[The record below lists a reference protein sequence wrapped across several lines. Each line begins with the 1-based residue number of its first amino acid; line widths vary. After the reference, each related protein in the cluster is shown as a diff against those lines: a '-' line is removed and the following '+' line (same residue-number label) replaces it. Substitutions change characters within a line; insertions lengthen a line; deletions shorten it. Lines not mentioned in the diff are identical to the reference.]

1 MNKNINYLSRGVVF
15 VSSVLILAW
24 LVYNILE
31 IIYLK
36 PLQPIINIYFNFS
49 EQSGIFDPLF
59 KILKN
64 YFFYSALI
72 IFLTGVILKPL
83 KDKDKDVDAFA
94 IFILFKLMAIFIA
107 LAILSISM
115 LFISMPLNDLNNLT
129 DILMFWF
136 LILLWILMVISFG
149 GLIPYFLYCLLM
161 RPTELIKK

>member
-1 MNKNINYLSRGVVF
+1 MNKNINYLSRGVVLVF
-15 VSSVLILAW
+15 SVLILAW

-36 PLQPIINIYFNFS
+36 PLQPITNIYYNFS
-49 EQSGIFDPLF
+49 EQSGIFDQLF

-64 YFFYSALI
+64 YFFYSALL
-72 IFLTGVILKPL
+72 IFLTGVILKSL
-83 KDKDKDVDAFA
+83 KDKDKYVDAFA
-94 IFILFKLMAIFIA
+94 IFILFKLMVIFIA
-107 LAILSISM
+107 LAILSVSV